1 MSEILKDGSML
12 VEEQNHG
19 RLIFFNNNGEKEWEY
34 VNKDSKGNIYFIS
47 WSRIIEEK
55 NLLTKIKESIN
66 NKKCIN

>member
-1 MSEILKDGSML
+1 ML